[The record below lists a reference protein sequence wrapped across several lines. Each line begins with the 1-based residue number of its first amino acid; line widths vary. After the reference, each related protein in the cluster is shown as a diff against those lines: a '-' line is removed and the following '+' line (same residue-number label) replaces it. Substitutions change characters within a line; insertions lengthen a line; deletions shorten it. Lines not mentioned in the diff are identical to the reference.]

1 MSKKVLID
9 ALFTQFT
16 AFVNELSNMYPEDA
30 DFPMFAMTLS
40 LMKSTNPM
48 MVINFIKTEITDI
61 YGEKIAVRDESFFL
75 NQDLSTRDDVD
86 LNVVDKLKQYI
97 VGMTPATKDTVWAY
111 IEIITRLSTKILSL

>member
-16 AFVNELSNMYPEDA
+16 AFVNELSGMYPEDA

-97 VGMTPATKDTVWAY
+97 VGMSPSTKDTVWAY

>member
-16 AFVNELSNMYPEDA
+16 SFVNELSQMYPEDA
-30 DFPMFAMTLS
+30 DFPVFATTLS
-40 LMKSTNPM
+40 LLKSTNPM
-48 MVINFIKTEITDI
+48 MVVNFIKSEIVDC
-61 YGEKIAVRDESFFL
+61 YGDKIAIRDESFFL

-97 VGMTPATKDTVWAY
+97 VGMSPATKDTVWAY
-111 IEIITRLSTKILSL
+111 IEVITRLSTKILSL

>member
-16 AFVNELSNMYPEDA
+16 SFVNELSQMYPEDP

-40 LMKSTNPM
+40 LMKATNPM
-48 MVINFIKTEITDI
+48 MVINFIKTEITDH
-61 YGEKIAVRDESFFL
+61 YGDKIAIRDESFFL

>member
-16 AFVNELSNMYPEDA
+16 AFVNELSQMYPTDP
-30 DFPMFAMTLS
+30 DFPMFAMTLTM
-40 LMKSTNPM
+40 MKSTNPM
-48 MVINFIKTEITDI
+48 MVINFIKTEITDH
-61 YGEKIAVRDESFFL
+61 YGDKIAVRDESFFL

-86 LNVVDKLKQYI
+86 LNVVNKLKQYI
-97 VGMTPATKDTVWAY
+97 AGMNAATKDTVWAY

>member
-16 AFVNELSNMYPEDA
+16 SFVNELSQMYPEDA
-30 DFPMFAMTLS
+30 DFPMFATTLS
-40 LMKSTNPM
+40 LLKSTNPM
-48 MVINFIKTEITDI
+48 MVVNFIKTEIVDH
-61 YGEKIAVRDESFFL
+61 YGDKIAIRDESFFL

-97 VGMTPATKDTVWAY
+97 VGMSPATKETVWAY
-111 IEIITRLSTKILSL
+111 IEIITRLSTKILSM

>member
-16 AFVNELSNMYPEDA
+16 SFVNELSQMYPEDA
-30 DFPMFAMTLS
+30 EFPVFATTLS
-40 LMKSTNPM
+40 LLKSTNPM
-48 MVINFIKTEITDI
+48 MVVNFIKSEIVDC
-61 YGEKIAVRDESFFL
+61 YGDKIAIRDESFFL

-97 VGMTPATKDTVWAY
+97 V
-111 IEIITRLSTKILSL
+111 